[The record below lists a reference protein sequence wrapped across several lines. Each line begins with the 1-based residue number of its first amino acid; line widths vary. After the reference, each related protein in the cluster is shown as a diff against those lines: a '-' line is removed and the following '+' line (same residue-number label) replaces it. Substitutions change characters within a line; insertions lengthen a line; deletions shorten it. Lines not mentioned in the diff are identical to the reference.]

1 MDDEF
6 FCHGVTRQWVHA
18 IGEMREVDGIAS
30 VSAEIRHSATVRC
43 ELLPTQQAADRK
55 MLVALMRERGSAWIE
70 RAYAAVAGSGKP

>member
-43 ELLPTQQAADRK
+43 ELLRPSR
-55 MLVALMRERGSAWIE
+55 RPIE
-70 RAYAAVAGSGKP
+70 RCLSL